1 MNITLKQTFSFI
13 QLGTRE
19 NQEDAR
25 FPNEDQPN
33 NGQRFFI
40 VCDGVGGSDKGE
52 VASRTVCEAMA
63 KTMRNFDLNSD
74 FTNDDFKRVL
84 DSAYDALDRKA
95 NRKNEDMATTLAFVC
110 FHGRGCTM
118 AHIGDS
124 RIYHI
129 RKDKGVVYVSNDH
142 SLVGNMVHNG
152 IITPDEGV
160 DSPQGN
166 VITRYMAPV
175 KSDEN
180 RGVATVMREYDVQP
194 GDYFFICSDGVS
206 NVISDEDLVGIL
218 CDDSCSDEKK
228 MRSIATMAAKSQ
240 DNNTA
245 FLIPV
250 GDVEHDETD
259 DELFKEERSK
269 TTKLPYK
276 LEGTREIESTQ
287 QKNSGVVKW
296 IKNIF
301 K

>member
-1 MNITLKQTFSFI
+1 MNITLKQTLSFL
-13 QLGTRE
+13 QMGTRD

-25 FPNEDQPN
+25 FPNDDRPDSK
-33 NGQRFFI
+33 QRFFI

-63 KTMRNFDLNSD
+63 KAMKAYDLNSD

-84 DSAYDALDRKA
+84 DSAYDALDRKV
-95 NRKNEDMATTLAFVC
+95 NRHNQDMATTLAFVC
-110 FHGRGCTM
+110 FHGGGCTM

-124 RIYHI
+124 RIYHF
-129 RKDKGVVYVSNDH
+129 RKNKGVVYISDDH
-142 SLVGNMVHNG
+142 TLVGNMVHNG

-160 DSPQGN
+160 DNPQGN

-175 KSDEN
+175 RPDEN
-180 RGVATVMREYDVQP
+180 RGVATVMREYDVQQ

-206 NVISDEDLVGIL
+206 NMFSDDDLVGIL
-218 CDDSCSDEKK
+218 SDDSCTDEQK
-228 MRSIATMAAKSQ
+228 MKTIATMAASSQ

-245 FLIPV
+245 FLIHV
-250 GDVEHDETD
+250 GDVERDETD
-259 DELFKEERSK
+259 EELDMQGKSK